1 MTDDPPVEGVL
12 QVEQA
17 AGLVLGQ
24 GGHWDSRPAGEH
36 LGDGVS
42 VHRQRGV
49 GAFFL
54 PALLRLLQL
63 VAEAHFGVP
72 QQGGLLE
79 ILSPDGLLQ
88 GGDGRL
94 PPLFQMGAVLR
105 LLGSAD
111 LHAGR
116 CLVHQV
122 DGFVRQVPVGQVALG
137 QGDGGVDGL
146 VGDDQPV
153 IGLVPGAQ
161 GGQDGLGHGRSGR
174 FQLHRLEPAF

>member
-1 MTDDPPVEGVL
+1 MADDPPVKGVL

-49 GAFFL
+49 GAGGF
-54 PALLRLLQL
+54 PPLLRLLQL

-79 ILSPDGLLQ
+79 ILPSDGLL
-88 GGDGRL
+88 
-94 PPLFQMGAVLR
+94 
-105 LLGSAD
+105 
-111 LHAGR
+111 
-116 CLVHQV
+116 
-122 DGFVRQVPVGQVALG
+122 
-137 QGDGGVDGL
+137 
-146 VGDDQPV
+146 
-153 IGLVPGAQ
+153 
-161 GGQDGLGHGRSGR
+161 
-174 FQLHRLEPAF
+174 